1 MATSA
6 RKPATTARKPRTSRA
21 QRAARAVPP
30 PTNGKLIYTFA
41 EGNAS
46 MRSTLGGKGAG
57 LAEMTNAGLPV
68 PPGFTITTEAC
79 NAYYAAGKEL
89 PPGLWDDVVAHMK
102 ELEEQTGKGFGDAA
116 NPLLVSVRSGAAFSM
131 PGMMDTVLNLGLN
144 PETVQGLIALTGNE
158 RFAWDAWRRFVAM
171 FGRIVLDLGA
181 EDFDEPFDEAKH
193 KAKAKLDT
201 DLTADQLRRIGD
213 RFTKIV
219 EEKRGEPF
227 PTDPYRQLELAVR
240 AVFDSWFGKRA
251 HDYREFNKI
260 PHDLG
265 TAVNVVTM
273 VFGNMGDD
281 SGTGVAF
288 TRDPNTGEREIFG
301 EYLTNAQGEDVV
313 AGIRTPSK
321 ISQMRDELP
330 TVYAQFEEIAQRL
343 EGHYREMQDLEFTI
357 ERGTLYML
365 QTRSGKRTAPAA
377 VKIAVDMVGEG
388 VITKE
393 EALQRV
399 DPAQIVQLLLP
410 RFDETAK
417 ARIADRLLG
426 KGLNASPGAAVG
438 KAIFDPD
445 RAVAANEAGDP
456 VILVRIETSPDD
468 VHGMLAAKGVLTARG
483 GATSHAAV
491 VARSMGLPCVA
502 GAETL
507 KIDYPK
513 RQMRTAT
520 GTVAEGDLIS
530 IDGTTGEIYAGELPT
545 IEARF
550 EDEHDL
556 ATLLGWADEV
566 RRLQVWANADYP
578 RDAERARAFGAQG
591 IGLCRT
597 EHMFFEED
605 RLPTVRRM
613 ILNAHAATA
622 AKARPDEARSAEDRE
637 AIETFDAALGELE
650 RLQTDDFAGLFRA
663 MDGLPVVIRLIDPPL
678 HEFLP
683 SHEELIAE
691 VTRLRTILEV
701 SGGGMTDAV
710 ADRVTPTL
718 EKGLTRVFGKK
729 DAARAMKL
737 IRREGKASVTTNGE
751 GPDRSSLEAEL
762 AEKEELLHAVEAMVE
777 QNPMLGLRGVRLGL
791 MVPDIVKMQTRAI
804 LAGAA
809 RVAAEGRTPLPEIMI
824 PLVGHVNE
832 LRETREILEAEVAR
846 IVESSGQQVT
856 YKFGTMI
863 EVPRGALT
871 ADEIAE
877 HAEFFSFGTNDL
889 TQMGFG
895 YSRDDAEGKFLMQY
909 VDRKILAENPFQV
922 LDVAGIGQLV
932 RMGVEKGRA
941 TKPKLKI
948 GICGEHGGDPTSIA
962 FCHEVGLDYVSC
974 SPFRV
979 PVARLA
985 AAQAAISS
993 TEAKDK

>member
-1 MATSA
+1 MAETT
-6 RKPATTARKPRTSRA
+6 RKRAPRTTRPKATTAK
-21 QRAARAVPP
+21 AAPEKAAVPP
-30 PTNGKLIYTFA
+30 PIAPTGQLIYTFH
-41 EGNAS
+41 EGNAQ
-46 MRSTLGGKGAG
+46 MRALLGGKGAG

-79 NAYYAAGKEL
+79 NAYYAAGKQL
-89 PPGLWDDVVAHMK
+89 PPGLWDNVLAHMADLEK
-102 ELEEQTGKGFGDAA
+102 ETGKGFGDPKS
-116 NPLLVSVRSGAAFSM
+116 PLLVSVRSGAAFSM

-144 PETVQGLIALTGNE
+144 EHTVAGLIELTGNE
-158 RFAWDAWRRFVAM
+158 RFGYDAWRRFIAM
-171 FGRIVLDLGA
+171 FGRIVLDIPA
-181 EDFDEPFDEAKH
+181 TEFDEPFDALKELRG
-193 KAKAKLDT
+193 AKLDT
-201 DLTADQLRRIGD
+201 DLSADDLREIADTYRE
-213 RFTKIV
+213 IV
-219 EEKRGEPF
+219 RKHTGEHF
-227 PTDPYRQLELAVR
+227 PTDPYKQLELATR

-273 VFGNMGDD
+273 VFGNMGTD

-288 TRDPNTGEREIFG
+288 TRDPNTGEKGLYG

-313 AGIRTPSK
+313 AGVRTPAK

-330 TVYAQFEEIAQRL
+330 EVYAQFEEIAGRL
-343 EGHYREMQDLEFTI
+343 ERHYRDVQDLEFTI

-365 QTRSGKRTAPAA
+365 QTRSAKRTAQAA
-377 VKIAVDMVGEG
+377 VKIAVDMANDG
-388 VITKE
+388 ILSRE

-399 DPAQIVQLLLP
+399 DPAEIVKLLLP
-410 RFDETAK
+410 RFDEKAK
-417 ARIADRLLG
+417 EQAKDRFLA
-426 KGLNASPGAAVG
+426 KGLNASPGAATG

-445 RAVAANEAGDP
+445 RAVEAKAAGDP

-468 VHGMLAAKGVLTARG
+468 VHGMLAARGVLTARG

-502 GAETL
+502 GAEAL
-507 KIDYPK
+507 RIDYAE
-513 RQMRTAT
+513 RTMRA
-520 GTVAEGDLIS
+520 GGVTVREGEMIS

-556 ATLLGWADEV
+556 ATLLGWADAV

-597 EHMFFEED
+597 EHMFFEEE
-605 RLPTVRRM
+605 RLPTVQRM
-613 ILNAHAATA
+613 ILNATRATE
-622 AKARPDEARSAEDRE
+622 AKRRRDAGAELSAEDRE
-637 AIETFDAALGELE
+637 AVEVFDAALAELE
-650 RLQTDDFAGLFRA
+650 RAQTDDFAGLFRA

-683 SHEELIAE
+683 SHDELLVD
-691 VTRLRTILEV
+691 VTRLRTILEAD
-701 SGGGMTDAV
+701 GAARLDA
-710 ADRVTPTL
+710 
-718 EKGLTRVFGKK
+718 GLVQQGLLKLFGKK
-729 DAARAMKL
+729 DAARAMRKL
-737 IRREGKASVTTNGE
+737 RLSGPEAEEGNGN
-751 GPDRSSLEAEL
+751 GVDRSKLETEL
-762 AEKEELLHAVEAMVE
+762 AEKAELLAAVEAMRE
-777 QNPMLGLRGVRLGL
+777 QNPMLGMRGCRLGL
-791 MVPDIVKMQTRAI
+791 LIPDIVRMQTRAI
-804 LAGAA
+804 LAGAT
-809 RVAAEGRTPLPEIMI
+809 RVAAEGVTPLPEIMI

-832 LRETREILEAEVAR
+832 LAETRRVLEAEVAR
-846 IVESSGQQVT
+846 VVMETEQPVH

-871 ADEIAE
+871 AGEIAE

-889 TQMGFG
+889 TQMTFGF
-895 YSRDDAEGKFLMQY
+895 SRDDAEGKFLLQY
-909 VDRKILAENPFQV
+909 VDRKILPENPFQV
-922 LDVAGIGQLV
+922 LDREGVGQLV
-932 RMGVEKGRA
+932 RLATERGRA
-941 TKPKLKI
+941 SRKNLKV
-948 GICGEHGGDPTSIA
+948 GICGEHGGDPASIA

-985 AAQAAISS
+985 AAQAAISGA
-993 TEAKDK
+993 EARDK